1 MMITLSLPEIGL
13 GVILL
18 GTLQFLT
25 SLWISERLKASLQK
39 ENAIF
44 LENLRWDL
52 KVREQAAKV
61 AEYMAIARDLNETDS
76 PEEYRKINRL
86 TWELAM
92 WLPEDIYKAMG
103 HAIAKPDKDINPLS
117 VVVDVRKI
125 LLGAASGN
133 LTQDDIIHHAP
144 GIGKKAAPNN
154 ALHTDGPSARR

>member
-1 MMITLSLPEIGL
+1 MITLRLPEIAL

-25 SLWISERLKASLQK
+25 SLLISERLKASLQK
-39 ENAIF
+39 ENAVF

-61 AEYMAIARDLNETDS
+61 ANYLAIARDLNETDS
-76 PEEYRKINRL
+76 QEEYRSINRL
-86 TWELAM
+86 SWELAM
-92 WLPEDIYKAMG
+92 WLPEDIYRAMG
-103 HAIAKPDKDINPLS
+103 HAIAKPNKDINPLA

-125 LLGAASGN
+125 LLGATSGN

-144 GIGKKAAPNN
+144 GIGKKAA
-154 ALHTDGPSARR
+154 AKDVLHTDGPSAHR